1 MDLEKIFNDQK
12 TYYDTLMTRDVSL
25 RIDAIKRVKLWIK
38 DHMDLIEDAL
48 EKDLGKSRGESYMT
62 EIGLTLETCT
72 YTLKNI
78 KKWVK
83 KEKVKT
89 PLHHF
94 FSRSYTIYEP
104 YGVTLII
111 SPWNYP
117 FLLAIEPLIGTI
129 AAGNCAIVKPSEQTP
144 HTSAIV
150 AQLIDTCFDKG
161 HAYCVEGGL
170 EVSKELVDLP
180 FDYIFFTGGKKAG
193 REIYMKAAETLT
205 PVTLEL
211 GKDTMKAAF
220 IDYAAEYI
228 KKFFGEHPLESEN
241 LCKIVNKEQFDRLK
255 KLLEN
260 QDILIGGEVDE
271 EHLKIAPTIV
281 NDVDFDNPLME
292 EEIFGPI
299 LPLVEYNRI
308 EEAIQYINSHD
319 KPLALY
325 LFSNDSYH
333 ANKILDLCSFG
344 DACINDTVSHFATN
358 TLPFGGVGASGI
370 GYYHGKFTFETF
382 SHRRSVLHKSTRID
396 LPFRYYPLTDD
407 KMKWI
412 KRFLK

>member
-1 MDLEKIFNDQK
+1 
-12 TYYDTLMTRDVSL
+12 
-25 RIDAIKRVKLWIK
+25 
-38 DHMDLIEDAL
+38 
-48 EKDLGKSRGESYMT
+48 
-62 EIGLTLETCT
+62 
-72 YTLKNI
+72 
-78 KKWVK
+78 
-83 KEKVKT
+83 
-89 PLHHF
+89 
-94 FSRSYTIYEP
+94 
-104 YGVTLII
+104 
-111 SPWNYP
+111 
-117 FLLAIEPLIGTI
+117 
-129 AAGNCAIVKPSEQTP
+129 
-144 HTSAIV
+144 
-150 AQLIDTCFDKG
+150 
-161 HAYCVEGGL
+161 
-170 EVSKELVDLP
+170 
-180 FDYIFFTGGKKAG
+180 
-193 REIYMKAAETLT
+193 
-205 PVTLEL
+205 
-211 GKDTMKAAF
+211 MKAAF

-241 LCKIVNKEQFDRLK
+241 LCKIVNKDQFDRLK

-281 NDVDFDNPLME
+281 DGVTFDNPLME

-308 EEAIQYINSHD
+308 EEAIQYINSQD

>member
-1 MDLEKIFNDQK
+1 M
-12 TYYDTLMTRDVSL
+12 
-25 RIDAIKRVKLWIK
+25 
-38 DHMDLIEDAL
+38 
-48 EKDLGKSRGESYMT
+48 
-62 EIGLTLETCT
+62 
-72 YTLKNI
+72 
-78 KKWVK
+78 
-83 KEKVKT
+83 
-89 PLHHF
+89 
-94 FSRSYTIYEP
+94 
-104 YGVTLII
+104 
-111 SPWNYP
+111 
-117 FLLAIEPLIGTI
+117 
-129 AAGNCAIVKPSEQTP
+129 
-144 HTSAIV
+144 
-150 AQLIDTCFDKG
+150 
-161 HAYCVEGGL
+161 
-170 EVSKELVDLP
+170 
-180 FDYIFFTGGKKAG
+180 
-193 REIYMKAAETLT
+193 
-205 PVTLEL
+205 
-211 GKDTMKAAF
+211 
-220 IDYAAEYI
+220 
-228 KKFFGEHPLESEN
+228 
-241 LCKIVNKEQFDRLK
+241 
-255 KLLEN
+255 
-260 QDILIGGEVDE
+260 DE
-271 EHLKIAPTIV
+271 EHLKITPTIV

-333 ANKILDLCSFG
+333 ANKFLELCSFG

>member
-1 MDLEKIFNDQK
+1 MAQGS
-12 TYYDTLMTRDVSL
+12 T
-25 RIDAIKRVKLWIK
+25 
-38 DHMDLIEDAL
+38 DHHTQYGDGTVCAAFTGQYELTQRAAAQQHGAPAYQSHTQSIPQTVGVGD
-48 EKDLGKSRGESYMT
+48 
-62 EIGLTLETCT
+62 GLTGKAEVEVAGDQVADHNSDNNGDKAIQQLEILEHHSVTDAADGAQT
-72 YTLKNI
+72 GTLGQSTDDQADDQRNGDGS
-78 KKWVK
+78 V
-83 KEKVKT
+83 
-89 PLHHF
+89 L
-94 FSRSYTIYEP
+94 
-104 YGVTLII
+104 
-111 SPWNYP
+111 
-117 FLLAIEPLIGTI
+117 
-129 AAGNCAIVKPSEQTP
+129 AAGA
-144 HTSAIV
+144 
-150 AQLIDTCFDKG
+150 L
-161 HAYCVEGGL
+161 
-170 EVSKELVDLP
+170 
-180 FDYIFFTGGKKAG
+180 
-193 REIYMKAAETLT
+193 
-205 PVTLEL
+205 
-211 GKDTMKAAF
+211 
-220 IDYAAEYI
+220 
-228 KKFFGEHPLESEN
+228 
-241 LCKIVNKEQFDRLK
+241 
-255 KLLEN
+255 
-260 QDILIGGEVDE
+260 GGEVDE

>member
-1 MDLEKIFNDQK
+1 M
-12 TYYDTLMTRDVSL
+12 
-25 RIDAIKRVKLWIK
+25 
-38 DHMDLIEDAL
+38 
-48 EKDLGKSRGESYMT
+48 
-62 EIGLTLETCT
+62 
-72 YTLKNI
+72 
-78 KKWVK
+78 
-83 KEKVKT
+83 
-89 PLHHF
+89 
-94 FSRSYTIYEP
+94 
-104 YGVTLII
+104 
-111 SPWNYP
+111 
-117 FLLAIEPLIGTI
+117 
-129 AAGNCAIVKPSEQTP
+129 KPSEQTP

-161 HAYCVEGGL
+161 HAYCAEGGL
-170 EVSKELVDLP
+170 EVSKELVNLP

-193 REIYMKAAETLT
+193 KEIYMKAAETLT

-211 GKDTMKAAF
+211 GGKSPAILTDMIPMEIAAKRIIFGKFLNAGQTCIAPDYILIKDSMKAAF
-220 IDYAAEYI
+220 IDYASEYI

-241 LCKIVNKEQFDRLK
+241 LCKIINKDQFDRLK